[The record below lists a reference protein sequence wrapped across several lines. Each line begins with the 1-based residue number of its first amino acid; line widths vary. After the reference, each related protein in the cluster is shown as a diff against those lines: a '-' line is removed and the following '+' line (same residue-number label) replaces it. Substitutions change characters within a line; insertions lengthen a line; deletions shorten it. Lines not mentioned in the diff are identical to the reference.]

1 MTSRLML
8 LALAVVAGL
17 MIFAACTTEEDTPV
31 PADEPTAA
39 PVEEEMSRLATVIQ
53 RGRLV
58 CAINTVLPGFGALDA
73 NGNNVGFDI
82 DQCRAVA
89 AAVLGD
95 ANAVEYRQT
104 TAAQRGPTMQSG
116 EVDLMVRNTT
126 WTTSRDA
133 TWGNFAQTTFYDG
146 QGFMVPAS
154 LGVSD
159 PTELDGASICV
170 LQGTTTEQNLQD
182 FINQNGLDIE
192 VLTFSEQ
199 PPLTEAYL
207 AGQCQGETT
216 DKSGLVSLRT
226 TYDNPNDHV
235 ILGATIS
242 EEPLGPVVPHGDD
255 QWYDIVKSVIAI
267 LIYAEAFGIDSM
279 SVPTAA
285 TGDTAVDRLLGL
297 GDTSWGQE
305 ALGLEQDVGQKVIRQ
320 VGNYGEIY
328 DRHLTPLGVTREGS
342 RNALWLNG
350 GEIYAAPL
358 R

>member
-1 MTSRLML
+1 MLGRLLML
-8 LALAVVAGL
+8 AVAIVAGL
-17 MIFAACTTEEDTPV
+17 MIFAACTTEEDTP
-31 PADEPTAA
+31 EPSATEAPA
-39 PVEEEMSRLATVIQ
+39 PVEEMSRLATVQ
-53 RGRLV
+53 ERGTLI
-58 CAINTVLPGFGALDA
+58 CAINTTLPGFGALDA
-73 NGNNVGFDI
+73 DGNNVGFDI

-89 AAVLGD
+89 AAVLGN

-146 QGFMVPAS
+146 QGFMVPVS
-154 LGVSD
+154 LNVND
-159 PTELDGASICV
+159 PVQLDGSTICV

-199 PPLTEAYL
+199 PQVTEAYL
-207 AGQCQGETT
+207 AGQCEAETT
-216 DKSGLVSLRT
+216 DKSGLVSIRAT
-226 TYDNPNDHV
+226 FDNPDDHV
-235 ILGATIS
+235 ILAATIS

-267 LIYAEAFGIDSM
+267 LIYGEAFDIGQGN
-279 SVPTAA
+279 VPTTA
-285 TGDTAVDRLLGL
+285 TGNTAVDRLLGH
-297 GDTSWGQE
+297 GDTNWGQE
-305 ALGLEQDVGQKVIRQ
+305 DLGLHQNVGVAILQQ

-328 DRHLTPLGVTREGS
+328 ERHLAPLGVARLGS
-342 RNALWLNG
+342 RNALWLDG